1 MVQMIRRLPRKV
13 KLTPM
18 TMGSLEPTRQIANS
32 WTNVPMPATI
42 MAFWMRL
49 AVIASSKP
57 AAAQM
62 MAMGARLATNIAS
75 TCWMP

>member
-1 MVQMIRRLPRKV
+1 MAATPDSTVTNV

-18 TMGSLEPTRQIANS
+18 TMGSFEPMRQMANS
-32 WTNVPMPATI
+32 CTNVPIPATI
-42 MAFWMRL
+42 IAFWMRL
-49 AVIASSKP
+49 AVMASSKP

-62 MAMGARLATNIAS
+62 MAMGARLATNIAK